1 MKITSET
8 YTFEKKVTGTIEFE
22 LDELNP
28 TYLSGRSGGSSYV
41 AVFIPEWYDAHDLV
55 NDTLV
60 NTGDRR
66 LSGFT
71 VISSTDRREGRCHL
85 SAGSMTDWSYLSREL
100 KSLPHGE
107 DILNWFIDEGEK
119 YNHRV
124 CTETD
129 FLNIIRKWRI
139 VN

>member
-1 MKITSET
+1 MKITSEN
-8 YTFEKKVTGTIEFE
+8 YTFEKKVTGTTEFE

-41 AVFIPEWYDAHDLV
+41 TAFIPEWYDSYDLV
-55 NDTLV
+55 NDEMV
-60 NTGDRR
+60 KSGRR
-66 LSGFT
+66 LSGFK
-71 VISSTDRREGRCHL
+71 VISSTSEREGRCFL
-85 SAGSMTDWSYLSREL
+85 SAGSMTDWSYLAREL

-119 YNHRV
+119 YNHKV

-129 FLNIIRKWRI
+129 FLDTIRKWRI